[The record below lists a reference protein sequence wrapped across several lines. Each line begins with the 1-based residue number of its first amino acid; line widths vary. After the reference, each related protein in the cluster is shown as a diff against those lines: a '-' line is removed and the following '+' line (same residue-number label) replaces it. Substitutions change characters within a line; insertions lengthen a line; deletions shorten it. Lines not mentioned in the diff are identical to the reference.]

1 MQGSQDWN
9 WAKGKAF
16 IKSKTYRCNLMPLRQ
31 LLGLNTCPRQS
42 LRWLKNLSIPSVT
55 GEAVVWRTR
64 PLPLQLLAQVDTFP
78 RPPLTHQLNKTSQ
91 GGPCLRV
98 VVPAVNWDVLTRIR
112 PMILDLP
119 SVCSHTLRISRL
131 REPTLAQQAVCT
143 LRNRELSRTWCR
155 VDPRWNS
162 ITLSSELRRNPFNRP
177 YPTIGFKLFI
187 QTFRMTF
194 SYFK

>member
-1 MQGSQDWN
+1 
-9 WAKGKAF
+9 
-16 IKSKTYRCNLMPLRQ
+16 MPLRQ

-119 SVCSHTLRISRL
+119 LVCSHTPRTSLL
-131 REPTLAQQAVCT
+131 RELTSAQQAVCT

-177 YPTIGFKLFI
+177 YPSIGFKLFI

-194 SYFK
+194 LIFQIISWLYIYLSPS